1 MFVWFSFMKCD
12 FLLIEY
18 SLVVLT
24 PLNLPFYPID
34 VEVLD
39 SCCESSLLSILGDLN
54 R

>member
-1 MFVWFSFMKCD
+1 M
-12 FLLIEY
+12 IE
-18 SLVVLT
+18 T
-24 PLNLPFYPID
+24 DGIWIQID